1 MECLHLQRSLVIILL
16 SFEFSYV
23 HLIIS
28 ILAILI
34 YTIEF
39 CSHAVNPALFITM
52 PDYDTEKRKANACKN
67 PPPGRITILHI
78 DGIIPPTHTATIL
91 PKAGYVSRILLY
103 ILLSETKK
111 TKTSTQHICTH
122 HTCCLPLQAQC
133 HTHSNRVW
141 LHPRSEQGQR
151 QSRVSEGGISI

>member
-1 MECLHLQRSLVIILL
+1 MECFHLQRSLVIIIVL

-39 CSHAVNPALFITM
+39 CSHTVNPAPFITV
-52 PDYDTEKRKANACKN
+52 PDYNTEKSKY
-67 PPPGRITILHI
+67 PPPRRITILHI
-78 DGIIPPTHTATIL
+78 DWIIPPTHTATIL

-103 ILLSETKK
+103 ILLSERKK
-111 TKTSTQHICTH
+111 MSTQHIHTH
-122 HTCCLPLQAQC
+122 HTCCLSFQAQC
-133 HTHSNRVW
+133 HTHSNRRW
-141 LHPRSEQGQR
+141 LCPQLEQGQR
-151 QSRVSEGGISI
+151 